1 MQIQVSMKSE
11 SRGRKKPVKGK
22 GGGNKRSQMLR
33 MIMPLMSHTTGE
45 QLANAIDGNNV
56 ERLRE
61 VWSRI
66 GGEIARK
73 LEARAK
79 KGSVI

>member
-11 SRGRKKPVKGK
+11 SRGRKKAGKK

-61 VWSRI
+61 VWSKI

-73 LEARAK
+73 LEMRAK